1 MHLADRL
8 AHLGVT
14 VPALIRPAHEAG
26 TTARRQLALATGLI
40 FLLVLAGV
48 AAPLLFPRQGLAQVE
63 SVLGHLQAAIL
74 FGAASLGLL
83 SGRWVARTSVAF
95 ACAAMLVLAFAGAVS
110 GTVEGL
116 GGLFPVLY
124 TVGAAL
130 AVVLL
135 LAAAA
140 APEVEDMASFRRMRS
155 RESAPMALLALVAL
169 SPVVDAVLMAGIT
182 MPQTV
187 RMTFSALVAFGCLI
201 GAARVLALDRPRLAW
216 LPAVLVI
223 LAVETMVRSAVWEW
237 SGGLLVALAL
247 KALAGGFALVG
258 AAMAARAALVS
269 TTDGM
274 TSMLQDLSAMQVE
287 DNRRRAADS
296 ERLHEVRSVLAGL
309 HAATGSLR
317 KYEDTLDPEVRRRL
331 EDAVGAELSRLN
343 YLIDPG
349 LPVASAELDLEAVV
363 MPVVVAE
370 REQGLVITT
379 DLAKLSVS
387 GSAAQIATLVSD
399 LLVNARKH
407 APGSAVLLTARV
419 EGDVVSL
426 SVRDWGPGLSPAD
439 AAHVFERSFRGARSL
454 AAGVPGSGLGLH
466 TARRLARQMHGDL
479 QVHTPSG
486 GGCCFV
492 ATLPVAP
499 GTGEQDWEATDPPLT
514 DSGSAVIQSK
524 VIQLAARPGTR
535 SHHRPS
541 GRDETLPDRVKES
554 G

>member
-1 MHLADRL
+1 M
-8 AHLGVT
+8 T
-14 VPALIRPAHEAG
+14 VPALICPAHEAG
-26 TTARRQLALATGLI
+26 TTARRQVALAAGLI
-40 FLLVLAGV
+40 LLLVLAGV

-216 LPAVLVI
+216 LPAVLAI
-223 LAVETMVRSAVWEW
+223 LAVETVVRSAVWEW

-349 LPVASAELDLEAVV
+349 LPVASAELDLDLDLDLEAVV

-379 DLAKLSVS
+379 DLAKLSVN

-407 APGSAVLLTARV
+407 ASGSAVLLTARV

-499 GTGEQDWEATDPPLT
+499 GTGEQDSEATDPRLT

-524 VIQLAARPGTR
+524 VIQLASRPGTR

-541 GRDETLPDRVKES
+541 SRDETLPDRVKES